1 MARKSPEQQVQRIR
15 QTLSGWEEHGRQTT
29 LSSYSLTE
37 FKAEMQPA
45 LDAHDRVLEQR
56 KQLRISI
63 IQRNTAVAKAME
75 SVYLVDFSARG
86 HPDHGR
92 DSALCE
98 ALGLTRESVR
108 RAKIRRG
115 RRRNRARSES
125 RTSKRAK

>member
-1 MARKSPEQQVQRIR
+1 MARKSPEQLVQRIR
-15 QTLSGWEEHGRQTT
+15 QTINGWEKNGRQTT
-29 LSSYSLTE
+29 LSSYSLAE
-37 FKAEMQPA
+37 FKAAMQPA

-63 IQRNTAVAKAME
+63 IQRNTAVGKAME
-75 SVYLVDFSARG
+75 SVYLVGFSAKG

-108 RAKIRRG
+108 RTKIRRG

-125 RTSKRAK
+125 RTSNRAK